1 MEFVIIALALYLLPS
16 IVALSRRHNNKLAI
30 IALNI
35 LVGWTFLGWVAAFFL
50 SLTSNV
56 EYRQPKSLKTIL
68 FRPPWQDP
76 RRFESRTRVP
86 LRTIEGESLNAVR
99 RELE

>member
-16 IVALSRRHNNKLAI
+16 IVALTRHHNNKLAI

-35 LVGWTFLGWVAAFFL
+35 LVGWTFIGWVISIVWA
-50 SLTSNV
+50 LTSNV
-56 EYRQPKSLKTIL
+56 EYRQPKSLRTIL

-76 RRFESRTRVP
+76 PRFESRTTVP
-86 LRTIEGESLNAVR
+86 LRTIEAESLNAVR
-99 RELE
+99 RELQ